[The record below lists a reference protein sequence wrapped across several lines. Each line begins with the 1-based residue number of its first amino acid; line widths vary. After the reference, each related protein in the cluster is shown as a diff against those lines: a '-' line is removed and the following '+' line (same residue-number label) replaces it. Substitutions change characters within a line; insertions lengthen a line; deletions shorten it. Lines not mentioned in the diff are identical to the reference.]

1 MCYIVACEEIMKK
14 KLLYVLSGL
23 IIISAASCFLF
34 TPDYVGT
41 WVDSTTVPGT
51 TITLEFERDEFLVT
65 VDLPELDPDTVAQG
79 TLEKNRDTLTATL
92 ISLDYYGQEYTGAL
106 LETVLINILELPGP
120 VNSVTYSV
128 SGDTMTIQGELIL
141 KLTKE
146 SDTLTAVKS
155 AD

>member
-1 MCYIVACEEIMKK
+1 MKK

-51 TITLEFERDEFLVT
+51 TITLEFERDEFVVT
-65 VDLPELDPDTVAQG
+65 VDFPEPHPDTVARG
-79 TLEKNRDTLTATL
+79 TLERNRDTLTATL
-92 ISLDYYGQEYTGAL
+92 ISLDHRGQVYTGAA
-106 LETVLINILELPGP
+106 LETVLINLLKLPGTE
-120 VNSVTYSV
+120 NSVTYSI
-128 SGDTMTIQGELIL
+128 SGDTLTITGELIL
-141 KLTKE
+141 ILTEKE